1 MKVGNLV
8 KHRSEDGLGIVTDTD
23 GMRYHH
29 CPVVRVMWAD
39 LRGVKY
45 EPVNELEIV
54 SESR

>member
-1 MKVGNLV
+1 MKVGDLV